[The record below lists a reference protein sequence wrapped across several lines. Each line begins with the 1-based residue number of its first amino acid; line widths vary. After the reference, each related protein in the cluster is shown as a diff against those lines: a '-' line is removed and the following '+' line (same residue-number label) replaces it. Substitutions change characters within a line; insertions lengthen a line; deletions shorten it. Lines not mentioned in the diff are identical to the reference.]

1 MDATVILTIFLVIS
15 IVIAIAIGANDET
28 MAPLY
33 GSRILNMKQI
43 LIIAV
48 IFAVLGA
55 VILGEGVA
63 SSVGGKILE
72 FVDDN
77 KDGIYDGTSIS
88 QNAVI
93 MTILISTAIWLIIS
107 SALGLPISSTHS
119 TIGGIIGLGLLLGG
133 GGGVNWGTIL
143 GMSIWWLLSPVVGF
157 TVTYLVV
164 KILHKYKLKSLNGF
178 QDYERSERRYS
189 YLIFIVIC
197 VTAFSRAGNDSSNAV
212 GIVMGAGDNMPLNVI
227 SLLII
232 TGLSLAAGIVVLGRI
247 VIKSLGKMTELRP
260 STAFAVQVPTAAVM
274 LLGTIQKIPLSGSHL
289 LVASLVGL
297 SKASKSPMKKGLW
310 KIVAI
315 WLLTFPI
322 SAILAIVMYF
332 PISLAFPI

>member
-1 MDATVILTIFLVIS
+1 MDAAVILTIFLLIS
-15 IVIAIAIGANDET
+15 IIIAIAIGGNDET

-43 LIIAV
+43 LILAT
-48 IFAVLGA
+48 IFAISGA
-55 VILGEGVA
+55 ILLGEGVA
-63 SSVGGKILE
+63 KSVGGDILLIDYE
-72 FVDDN
+72 AT
-77 KDGIYDGTSIS
+77 KIS
-88 QNAVI
+88 QDAVV

-119 TIGGIIGLGLLLGG
+119 TIGGIMGLGLLLGR

-143 GMSIWWLLSPVVGF
+143 GMSIWWLLSPIVGF

-164 KILHKYKLKSLNGF
+164 KMLNKHKLKTLNGF
-178 QDYERSERRYS
+178 QDYERSENKYA
-189 YLIFIVIC
+189 YIMLIIIC
-197 VTAFSRAGNDSSNAV
+197 ITAFSRAGNDSSNAV
-212 GIVMGAGDNMPLNVI
+212 GIVMGAGDNINII
-227 SLLII
+227 SLLIL
-232 TGLSLAAGIVVLGRI
+232 TGISLAVGIVVLGRI

-260 STAFAVQVPTAAVM
+260 STAFAVQIPTAVVM
-274 LLGTIQKIPLSGSHL
+274 LIGTIQKIPLSGSHL

-297 SKASKSPMKKGLW
+297 SKASNSPMKKGLW

-322 SAILAIVMYF
+322 SGLLAILLYF
-332 PISLAFPI
+332 PISAVV